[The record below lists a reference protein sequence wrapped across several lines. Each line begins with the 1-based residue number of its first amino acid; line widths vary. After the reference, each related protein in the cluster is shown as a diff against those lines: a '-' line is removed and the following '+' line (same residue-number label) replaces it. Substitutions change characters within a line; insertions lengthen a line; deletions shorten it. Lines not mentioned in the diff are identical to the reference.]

1 MRPDG
6 YSARV
11 EALTEDITLICGI
24 AIFVGVLGTLLP
36 VLPGGVLIA
45 AAVLVWA
52 VVVQTTAGWLVLLAV
67 VLLIAG
73 GAVLKYLTAGRVM
86 VRSEVPN
93 RSLLAGGLLA
103 IPGFFLVPVVG
114 LVLGF
119 VLGLALAEHHRLRDW
134 RAARSSSITAL
145 GAVGLGIL
153 VELGAAML
161 AAVTWGVA
169 VWQGAAG

>member
-1 MRPDG
+1 MD
-6 YSARV
+6 
-11 EALTEDITLICGI
+11 ALRNDITLICAI

-36 VLPGGVLIA
+36 VLPGGLLIA

-52 VVVQTTAGWLVLLAV
+52 LVVQTTAGWLVLLAV
-67 VLLIAG
+67 VVLIAG

-93 RSLLAGGLLA
+93 SSLLVGGLVA

-119 VLGLALAEHHRLRDW
+119 VVGLAAMEYRRLGDW
-134 RAARSSSITAL
+134 RAARRSSLTAL

-153 VELGAAML
+153 VELGAALMA
-161 AAVTWGVA
+161 AAVWGVA

>member
-1 MRPDG
+1 M
-6 YSARV
+6 
-11 EALTEDITLICGI
+11 
-24 AIFVGVLGTLLP
+24 
-36 VLPGGVLIA
+36 
-45 AAVLVWA
+45 
-52 VVVQTTAGWLVLLAV
+52 
-67 VLLIAG
+67 LIAG

-93 RSLLAGGLLA
+93 SSLLVGGLVA

-119 VLGLALAEHHRLRDW
+119 VVGLAAMEYRRLGDW
-134 RAARSSSITAL
+134 RAARSSSLTAL

-153 VELGAAML
+153 VELGAAL
-161 AAVTWGVA
+161 VAAAVWGVA

>member
-1 MRPDG
+1 MD
-6 YSARV
+6 
-11 EALTEDITLICGI
+11 ALRNDITLICGI

-36 VLPGGVLIA
+36 VLPGGLLIA

-52 VVVQTTAGWLVLLAV
+52 LVVQTTAGWLVLLGV
-67 VLLIAG
+67 VVVIAG

-93 RSLLAGGLLA
+93 SSLLVGGLVA

-119 VLGLALAEHHRLRDW
+119 VVGLAAMEHHRLGDW
-134 RAARSSSITAL
+134 RAARSSSLTAL

-153 VELGAAML
+153 VELGAAL
-161 AAVTWGVA
+161 VAAAVWGVA

>member
-1 MRPDG
+1 MD
-6 YSARV
+6 
-11 EALTEDITLICGI
+11 ALRDDITLICGI
-24 AIFVGVLGTLLP
+24 AIAVGIVGTLLP
-36 VLPGGVLIA
+36 ILPGGALIA
-45 AAVLVWA
+45 VAVLVWA
-52 VVVQTTAGWLVLLAV
+52 LVVQTTAGWLVLLAV
-67 VLLIAG
+67 VLLIVA
-73 GAVLKYLTAGRVM
+73 GAVLKYFTAGKVM

-103 IPGFFLVPVVG
+103 IPGFFLVPVIG

-119 VLGLALAEHHRLRDW
+119 VLGLALAEYHRLRDW

>member
-1 MRPDG
+1 MD
-6 YSARV
+6 
-11 EALTEDITLICGI
+11 ALRNDITLICGI

-36 VLPGGVLIA
+36 VLPGGLLIA

-52 VVVQTTAGWLVLLAV
+52 LVVQTTAGWLVLLAV
-67 VLLIAG
+67 VVLIAG

-93 RSLLAGGLLA
+93 SSLLVGGLVA

-119 VLGLALAEHHRLRDW
+119 VVGLAAMEYHRLGDW
-134 RAARSSSITAL
+134 RAARSSSLTAL

-153 VELGAAML
+153 VELGAAL
-161 AAVTWGVA
+161 VAAAVWGVA

>member
-1 MRPDG
+1 
-6 YSARV
+6 V
-11 EALTEDITLICGI
+11 EALSDDITLICGI
-24 AIFVGVLGTLLP
+24 AIFVGVIGTLLP
-36 VLPGGVLIA
+36 VLPGGLLIA

-67 VLLIAG
+67 VVLIAG

-93 RSLLAGGLLA
+93 SSLLAGGLLA
-103 IPGFFLVPVVG
+103 IPGFFLVPVIG

-119 VLGLALAEHHRLRDW
+119 VLGLALAEYHRLRDW
-134 RAARSSSITAL
+134 RAARSSSTTAL

-153 VELGAAML
+153 VELGAALL
-161 AAVTWGVA
+161 AAAVWGVA